1 MRHLF
6 FWQLTAVTPSLILRL
21 SVSQALS
28 PKRFL
33 YIRPCFQSS
42 SFQGVSP
49 FFQLL
54 YILTVGLDMV
64 YRNTVER
71 STPDPRLEETTNSRS
86 PYIEEMNE
94 DIRQTH
100 NIYHFQNCGTVSMS
114 VDSFNARGVRMEN
127 CGNNIPQV
135 TCLYSFSFLFP
146 FHLTWPYYIIKITI
160 LVLSTMRTLSIH
172 NLMQSPMVCGHPTPS
187 AVKFVEYYFFL

>member
-1 MRHLF
+1 MRGPAVNPSHAASLF
-6 FWQLTAVTPSLILRL
+6 LTAHNCHSISCMILRL

-33 YIRPCFQSS
+33 YIRPCFQSP
-42 SFQGVSP
+42 SFKGVSP

-127 CGNNIPQV
+127 CGNNIP
-135 TCLYSFSFLFP
+135 
-146 FHLTWPYYIIKITI
+146 
-160 LVLSTMRTLSIH
+160 
-172 NLMQSPMVCGHPTPS
+172 
-187 AVKFVEYYFFL
+187 